1 MIARYFC
8 FLAIAFP
15 LASIAFADEGVREFR
30 PHLSDCAAFF
40 GLLSQSNNSEQAN
53 QYKSM
58 ALVFSSYA
66 VEVIPPNEIDKELDS
81 SKKKISKLV
90 SNARETD
97 NREQLGTQ
105 LSLCIS
111 TLKDAEKTLRP
122 KMSEFSQSMTP
133 KLFE

>member
-1 MIARYFC
+1 MIARYIY
-8 FLAIAFP
+8 FLAAA
-15 LASIAFADEGVREFR
+15 LSSASIAFADERVREFR

-58 ALVFSSYA
+58 ALVFSLYA
-66 VEVIPPNEIDKELDS
+66 VEVIPPKEIDKELDS
-81 SKKKISKLV
+81 SKRKISKLV
-90 SNARETD
+90 SDARETD
-97 NREQLGTQ
+97 NKELIGTQ

-111 TLKDAEKTLRP
+111 TLKGAEKTLRP